1 MKRWW
6 LAGFRRPGY
15 HCAVKTPLPAAVAAL
30 LTLSCSAGQR
40 TSTPDTTRSTM
51 AVEEGFQPLPATA
64 WRGYRSEALPAGW
77 REIDGELTRVAAGGD
92 IVTRDTFA
100 NFELRLEW
108 KVEPGGNSG
117 IMYRV
122 VEREGQA
129 TYHSGPEMQVLDDSG
144 HADGRD
150 PLTSAGALYA
160 LYPAPRGVVRRA
172 GEWNEVRLVVN
183 GNHVEHWLN
192 GVKVVEAELWS
203 EDFVR
208 RGRASKFRDWT
219 EFARATRGHI
229 ALQDHGDRVAYRNI
243 RIRVLP

>member
-1 MKRWW
+1 MERSW
-6 LAGFRRPGY
+6 LAGFPRPGY

-40 TSTPDTTRSTM
+40 SSTPDTTQSTM
-51 AVEEGFQPLPATA
+51 AVEDGFRPLPATA
-64 WRGYRSEALPAGW
+64 WRGYGSDTLPAGW

-92 IVTRDTFA
+92 IVSRDTFA

-192 GVKVVEAELWS
+192 GVKVVDYELWTP
-203 EDFVR
+203 EWR
-208 RGRASKFRDWT
+208 RLVQASKFNQWPGFGMSR
-219 EFARATRGHI
+219 RGYI
-229 ALQDHGDRVAYRNI
+229 DLQDHDAAVAYRSI
-243 RIRVLP
+243 RIKVLP